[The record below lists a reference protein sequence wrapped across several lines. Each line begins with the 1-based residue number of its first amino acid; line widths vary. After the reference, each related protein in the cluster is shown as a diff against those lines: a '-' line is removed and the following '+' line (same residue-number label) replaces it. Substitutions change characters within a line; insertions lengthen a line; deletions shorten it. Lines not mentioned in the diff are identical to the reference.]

1 MGWRRLGTDSVVVFR
16 VVMVMAEAVVLEV
29 MLTVMVAVM
38 VLLLEVE
45 ALILEVVLVE

>member
-1 MGWRRLGTDSVVVFR
+1 
-16 VVMVMAEAVVLEV
+16 MAEVV

-45 ALILEVVLVE
+45 ALILEVVLGK